1 MSILIDRAKF
11 FAEVAHAGQTRK
23 YSNDPY
29 ITHPIRV
36 SEIVA
41 HNGGTD
47 DMVAAALLHDV
58 VEDTPVTHDEIRI
71 KFGTVVGDL
80 VFGLTDVD
88 LSKGNRK
95 TRKALDRDRIAN
107 ASADVQLI
115 KLADFIDNTGSIVRN
130 DPNFDQLYLQEK
142 SQMLEVMDKVKD
154 HPLFR
159 IASIPIAEA
168 A

>member
-1 MSILIDRAKF
+1 MSILTDRAKF

-23 YSNDPY
+23 YSDDPY

-58 VEDTPVTHDEIRI
+58 VEDTPVTHDEILD
-71 KFGTVVGDL
+71 KFGANVGYL
-80 VFGLTDVD
+80 VFRLTDVD
-88 LSKGNRK
+88 LSHGNRK

-107 ASADVQLI
+107 SCARVQLI
-115 KLADFIDNTGSIVRN
+115 KLADFIDNTTSIVQH
-130 DPNFDQLYLQEK
+130 DPSFAKLYLQEK
-142 SQMLEVMDKVKD
+142 SQMLDVMDKVKD
-154 HPLFR
+154 HPLFK
-159 IASIPIAEA
+159 IANNQINL
-168 A
+168 

>member
-1 MSILIDRAKF
+1 MSTLIDRAKF

-23 YSNDPY
+23 YSDDPY

-41 HNGGTD
+41 HNQGTD
-47 DMVAAALLHDV
+47 EMIAAALLHDV
-58 VEDTPVTHDEIRI
+58 VEDTPVTHDEILD
-71 KFGTVVGDL
+71 KFGANVSDL

-95 TRKALDRDRIAN
+95 TRKALDRDRIASS
-107 ASADVQLI
+107 SADVQLI
-115 KLADFIDNTGSIVRN
+115 KLADFIDNTTSIVQH
-130 DPNFDQLYLQEK
+130 DPSFAKLYLQEK
-142 SQMLEVMDKVKD
+142 SQMLDVMDKVKD

-159 IASIPIAEA
+159 IANSQINL
-168 A
+168 